1 MDRNTIIGLTLIG
14 VILVTFTIFNQ
25 PSAADLK
32 KKAQTEAADK
42 LAQEKEDAAADEAKA
57 AKLKWEDVSAGP
69 NLVLKKDKKGKVVF
83 DDKGNKVYTDTV
95 THRDT
100 TIVSKAAEV
109 AAAATVPSASFTP
122 QTIRLE
128 SDKAIIDFSTKGGI
142 VSAVQL
148 KQYETYQNFAKKDG
162 KLTPLYLFQEGDAV
176 NELSFPLNGQEY
188 TTGNKEFTVKSQS
201 KHKVVLEHKVGNG
214 SIDYIYTLRKG
225 YDLSF
230 AIQFHGL
237 GSQVQA
243 KNVLMNWNMAMR
255 KTERLLSEQRKVS
268 TICYRLGDGSFDY
281 LREMGN
287 DDEKIVQPVEWL
299 AYKQSYFSTIITPEK
314 PFGAKGTQVK
324 AMNFAEGSPKFHTH
338 IRSYKSSVNLAL
350 TSTENGTVKMA
361 WFFGPNDYQTLKS
374 YGNNYQ
380 DILNYGWGL
389 FRWINL
395 YAVQPVFDLLNST
408 GMGIGIAILLL
419 TFILKLILM
428 PIQWKM
434 FVSSAKMRILKPN
447 IDEIN
452 AKYPNKEDA
461 MKKQMDMMTLYRES
475 GASPLAGCVPMLVQM
490 PILLAVFRFFPA
502 TFELRQR
509 GFLWAE
515 DMSSYDSIWDF
526 HTYIPMYG
534 DHMSLF
540 TILMSVTTL
549 VYTYLNSNNVAQQQ
563 QPGMPNMKVIMYIFP
578 LMMIFFFNNFASGLS
593 YYYFISTLM
602 TIILMY
608 VIKTFFVDEEKLKA
622 KMATAR
628 VNSANKGPK
637 PKSKFAQRLE
647 EAQRQQQELKKRK

>member
-25 PSAADLK
+25 PSAEDLK
-32 KKAQTEAADK
+32 KEKAKTEAA
-42 LAQEKEDAAADEAKA
+42 AAKA
-57 AKLKWEDVSAGP
+57 KKEKQLAKVADKPA
-69 NLVLKKDKKGKVVF
+69 KDA
-83 DDKGNKVYTDTV
+83 DS
-95 THRDT
+95 T
-100 TIVSKAAEV
+100 TT
-109 AAAATVPSASFTP
+109 AAATGGDTTKILSSGTQHGFKPETL
-122 QTIRLE
+122 TLE
-128 SDKAIIDFSTKGGI
+128 SDKIIVDFSTKGGI
-142 VSAVQL
+142 VESVQL
-148 KQYETYQNFAKKDG
+148 KEFETYHNFRKNDG
-162 KLTPLYLFQEGDAV
+162 KITPLHLFEKGDQV
-176 NELSFPLNGQEY
+176 NALVFPFEGQEY
-188 TTGNKEFTVKSQS
+188 STHDKEFRVKSRS
-201 KHKVVLEHKVGNG
+201 KTKLVLEHEVGGG
-214 SIDYIYTLRKG
+214 SILYTYNLKNG
-225 YDLSF
+225 YDLSYTVKF
-230 AIQFHGL
+230 NKL
-237 GSQVQA
+237 GNKVQA

-268 TICYRLGDGSFDY
+268 TVCYQLQDGTFDY

-287 DDEKIVQPVEWL
+287 DEESALEQNIDWL
-299 AYKQSYFSTIITPEK
+299 AYKQSYFSAILDPGTS
-314 PFGAKGTQVK
+314 FGKKGSEMKVL
-324 AMNFAEGSPKFHTH
+324 NFGEEHPKFHTH
-338 IRSYKSSVNLAL
+338 IKSYRSSFNLSLA
-350 TSTENGTVKMA
+350 STDNGTAQMS
-361 WFFGPNDYQTLKS
+361 WFFGPNDYKTLKS
-374 YGNNYQ
+374 YGNNYE

-395 YAVQPVFDLLNST
+395 YAVQPLFDILSST

-419 TFILKLILM
+419 TLILKLVLM
-428 PIQWKM
+428 PVQWKM

-461 MKKQMDMMTLYRES
+461 MKKQMDMMALYRES

-515 DMSSYDSIWDF
+515 DMSSYDSVWDF
-526 HTYIPMYG
+526 GTYIPMYG

-540 TILMSVTTL
+540 TILMAVTTL
-549 VYTYLNSNNVAQQQ
+549 VYTYLNSSNVSQQQ

-578 LMMIFFFNNFASGLS
+578 VMMIFFFNNFASGLS

-608 VIKTFFVDEEKLKA
+608 VIKQFFVDEEKLKA
-622 KMATAR
+622 KMAAAR
-628 VNSANKGPK
+628 ENSVKTGGK
-637 PKSKFAQRLE
+637 KKSKFAQRLE
-647 EAQRQQQELKKRK
+647 DMQRQQQEMKKRR